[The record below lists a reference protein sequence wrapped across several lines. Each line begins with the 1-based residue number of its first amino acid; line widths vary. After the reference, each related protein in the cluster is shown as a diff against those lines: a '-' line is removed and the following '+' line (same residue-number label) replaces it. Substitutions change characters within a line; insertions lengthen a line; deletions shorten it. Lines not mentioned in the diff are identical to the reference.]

1 MAAHPIVH
9 EKELLEKLRNGDER
23 AFSKI
28 YRHYWKSLFVMAVK
42 RLGDEQDAEEI
53 VQNIFLNLWRRR
65 QHLRDDTRFDHY
77 FAVAT
82 KFEVISLMRKKAN
95 AILYKQ
101 QLGIGYDE
109 ADMSTLRLLDMHE
122 LQEKLQLSIK
132 KLPEKCQ
139 LVFRLKHEDGLSQ
152 KDIARNLNV
161 SEKTVEAHLYKAR
174 ESLSKDL
181 GELLLLLLL
190 FLR

>member
-1 MAAHPIVH
+1 MADHSIAH

-23 AFSKI
+23 AFASI
-28 YRHYWKSLFVMAVK
+28 YLHFWKPLFVMAIK
-42 RLGDEQDAEEI
+42 RLGDEQDAEEV

-65 QHLRDDTRFDHY
+65 EHLHDDTRFDHY

-95 AILYKQ
+95 AFLYQQ
-101 QLGIGYDE
+101 QLGRGYDE
-109 ADMSTLRLLDMHE
+109 ADLSTLRLLDMHE

-152 KDIARNLNV
+152 KDIACHLNI

-174 ESLSKDL
+174 ESLRKDL
-181 GELLLLLLL
+181 GELLPLLLL
-190 FLR
+190 FLK